1 MQKVFQI
8 KEICPFFLLK
18 LSKDEFYNFLDEEY
32 KRIFGIE
39 INIIDIKLDFIKD
52 GLKIKIYKYS

>member
-1 MQKVFQI
+1 MQKVF
-8 KEICPFFLLK
+8 KVKNICPLFLLK

-52 GLKIKIYKYS
+52 GLKIKVYKYS

>member
-1 MQKVFQI
+1 MQKVFQV
-8 KEICPFFLLK
+8 KNICPFFLLK
-18 LSKDEFYNFLDEEY
+18 LYKDEFYNFLDEEY

-39 INIIDIKLDFIKD
+39 INIIDMKLDFIKD

>member
-1 MQKVFQI
+1 M
-8 KEICPFFLLK
+8 K

-39 INIIDIKLDFIKD
+39 INIIDMKLDFIKD